1 VSTER
6 LASNPALAVEG
17 VPKASRPQIKPWSP
31 SEPAAFLRA
40 AERERL
46 APFFELMAATVC
58 VAEAGASTRPAT
70 TPGPRGALEGGATVG
85 EASNQSIG
93 GETEPPDVVG
103 EHLRGR
109 ATTVRPHRGSET
121 TLAALPEGERPGQW
135 WWWCAVRD
143 LNPEPAD

>member
-1 VSTER
+1 MSTER

-40 AERERL
+40 AEPERL

-58 VAEAGASTRPAT
+58 VAEAKASTRPAT

-93 GETEPPDVVG
+93 GETEPLDFVG
-103 EHLRGR
+103 EHLRGAR
-109 ATTVRPHRGSET
+109 PRCDQTGVRRRRWPLSRREN
-121 TLAALPEGERPGQW
+121 GQVSDSG
-135 WWWCAVRD
+135 A
-143 LNPEPAD
+143 PSGT